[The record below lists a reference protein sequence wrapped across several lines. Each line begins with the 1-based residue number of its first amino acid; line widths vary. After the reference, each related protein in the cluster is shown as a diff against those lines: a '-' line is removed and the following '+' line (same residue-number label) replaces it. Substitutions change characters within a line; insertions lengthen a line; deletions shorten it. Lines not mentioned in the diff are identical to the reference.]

1 MKPRRD
7 PSYVYDQS
15 SVNFLER
22 RNEQLQS
29 SQSDS
34 PAITTEIAG
43 KDNYCSESVFWSDID
58 LPVVNIPETNNVQLV
73 STTNDHLQNL
83 SSYQGTESQEKEEDS
98 SDNFVNK
105 TSNLKRSSTRLDFLD
120 ISGINLLD
128 LDNCFLSASSA
139 VHTNTS
145 EMGDSDN
152 STVGEVERIGRELTA
167 ADAGA
172 GLRPSRSLLES
183 KDTLNSLLE
192 AVGKIDNLTTTVLR
206 LENAILQQGQRLDN
220 IEELARSSQESSH
233 EKVKS

>member
-1 MKPRRD
+1 MILESLFFKFLPR
-7 PSYVYDQS
+7 
-15 SVNFLER
+15 
-22 RNEQLQS
+22 
-29 SQSDS
+29 
-34 PAITTEIAG
+34 
-43 KDNYCSESVFWSDID
+43 SDID

-73 STTNDHLQNL
+73 STTNNHLQNL

-128 LDNCFLSASSA
+128 LDNFFLSASSA

-152 STVGEVERIGRELTA
+152 STAGKVEGIGRELTA

-172 GLRPSRSLLES
+172 DLGPSRSLLES

-192 AVGKIDNLTTTVLR
+192 AVSKIDNLTS
-206 LENAILQQGQRLDN
+206 NH
-220 IEELARSSQESSH
+220 S
-233 EKVKS
+233 